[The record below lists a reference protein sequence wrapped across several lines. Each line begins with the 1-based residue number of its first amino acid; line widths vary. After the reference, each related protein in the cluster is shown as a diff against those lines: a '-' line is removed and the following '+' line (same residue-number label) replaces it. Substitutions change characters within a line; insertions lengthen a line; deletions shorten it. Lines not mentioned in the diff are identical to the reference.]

1 MMELDFFLNKIRE
14 KKISCVKNQ
23 RFESAT
29 NWRDVEKY
37 FILVIEGVWSLD
49 YFYDVIENSEYN
61 NYDEIY
67 KIVKQ
72 IERKTKLLI
81 IEKSNE

>member
-14 KKISCVKNQ
+14 KKFSCVKNQ

-37 FILVIEGVWSLD
+37 FTLVIDGIWTLD
-49 YFYDVIENSEYN
+49 YFFYTIERAEYN

-81 IEKSNE
+81 IEKYNE